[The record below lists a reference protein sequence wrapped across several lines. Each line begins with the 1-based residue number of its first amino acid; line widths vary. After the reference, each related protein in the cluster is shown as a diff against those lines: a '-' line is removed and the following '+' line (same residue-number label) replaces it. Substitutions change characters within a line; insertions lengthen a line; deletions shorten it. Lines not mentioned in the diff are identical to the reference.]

1 MMSLI
6 CMLICGF
13 NAGVAVG
20 YMSLDSLNLE
30 LILKNGT
37 ELEKK
42 NVNIILPIIKKHHL
56 LLSTV
61 LIFNAF
67 AAEYYKFI

>member
-1 MMSLI
+1 MSLI
-6 CMLICGF
+6 CLIICGF

-30 LILKNGT
+30 LILMKGT
-37 ELEKK
+37 DEEKR

-61 LIFNAF
+61 LIFNAL
-67 AAEYYKFI
+67 AAE